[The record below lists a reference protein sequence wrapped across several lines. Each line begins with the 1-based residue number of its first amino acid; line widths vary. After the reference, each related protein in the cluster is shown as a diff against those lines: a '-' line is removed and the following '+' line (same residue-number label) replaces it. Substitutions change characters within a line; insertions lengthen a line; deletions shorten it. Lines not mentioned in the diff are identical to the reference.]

1 MLDTINLNPP
11 AVLKNIEEATKSIGF
26 TMGSDQQ
33 TGSLLRTLAASKPS
47 GSFLELGTGTGLSA
61 AWLLDGMDAQS
72 RLTTV
77 DKNENHTAIARRF
90 LGHDSRI
97 TFITMDGIAFID
109 SMKAQGKTFDFIFAD
124 MQPGKFEY
132 LDETLELLAPGG
144 LYVIDDLLMLSSW
157 GETHVSKVYHLIST
171 LEKKEDLRIT
181 KLNWSVGLIIA
192 AKVG

>member
-1 MLDTINLNPP
+1 MLDTVNLNPP
-11 AVLKNIEEATKSIGF
+11 AVLKNIEEETKSIGF

-47 GSFLELGTGTGLSA
+47 GNFLELGTGTGLSA

-109 SMKAQGKTFDFIFAD
+109 SMRAQGRTFDFIFAD
-124 MQPGKFEY
+124 MSPGKFEY
-132 LDETLELLAPGG
+132 LDETLKLLAPGG

-157 GETHVSKVYHLIST
+157 EETHVSKVYHLIST
-171 LEKKEDLRIT
+171 LEQKENLRIT

>member
-1 MLDTINLNPP
+1 MLDTVNLNPP

-97 TFITMDGIAFID
+97 TFVTMDGIAFID

-171 LEKKEDLRIT
+171 LEKREDLRLT
-181 KLNWSVGLIIA
+181 KLNWSVGMIIA

>member
-1 MLDTINLNPP
+1 MLDTVNLNPP
-11 AVLKNIEEATKSIGF
+11 AALKDIEEATKSIGF

-72 RLTTV
+72 SLTTV

-97 TFITMDGIAFID
+97 IFVSMNGTALLKILPRSDTPFIAWPARSTSARSAF
-109 SMKAQGKTFDFIFAD
+109 
-124 MQPGKFEY
+124 
-132 LDETLELLAPGG
+132 
-144 LYVIDDLLMLSSW
+144 
-157 GETHVSKVYHLIST
+157 
-171 LEKKEDLRIT
+171 R
-181 KLNWSVGLIIA
+181 
-192 AKVG
+192 

>member
-61 AWLLDGMDAQS
+61 AWLLDGMNAQS

-171 LEKKEDLRIT
+171 LEQREDLRIT

>member
-1 MLDTINLNPP
+1 MLDTVNLNPP
-11 AVLKNIEEATKSIGF
+11 AVLRDIEEATKSIGF

-47 GSFLELGTGTGLSA
+47 GNFLELGTGTGLSA
-61 AWLLDGMDAQS
+61 AWLLDGMDAHS

-77 DKNENHTAIARRF
+77 DKNETHTAIARRF
-90 LGHDSRI
+90 LSHDSRI
-97 TFITMDGIAFID
+97 TFVTSDGFAFID
-109 SMKAQGKTFDFIFAD
+109 SMRAQGKTFDFIFAD
-124 MQPGKFEY
+124 MRPGKFEY

-144 LYVIDDLLMLSSW
+144 LYIIDDLLMLSSW
-157 GETHVSKVYHLIST
+157 AESHVSSVYRLIST
-171 LEKKEDLRIT
+171 LEQRKDLRIT

>member
-61 AWLLDGMDAQS
+61 AWLLDGMNAQS

-171 LEKKEDLRIT
+171 LEKREDLRLT
-181 KLNWSVGLIIA
+181 KLNWSVGMIIA

>member
-1 MLDTINLNPP
+1 MLDTVNLNPP

-33 TGSLLRTLAASKPS
+33 TGSLLRTLAVAKPS

-90 LGHDSRI
+90 LGHDSRVA
-97 TFITMDGIAFID
+97 FVTMDGIAFID
-109 SMKAQGKTFDFIFAD
+109 SMRAQGKTFDFIFAD
-124 MQPGKFEY
+124 MQPGKFEH

-157 GETHVSKVYHLIST
+157 GEAHVSSVYRLISM
-171 LEKKEDLRIT
+171 LEQRKDLRMT

-192 AKVG
+192 AKIR

>member
-61 AWLLDGMDAQS
+61 AWLLDGMNAQS

-77 DKNENHTAIARRF
+77 DKNENRTAIARRF

>member
-1 MLDTINLNPP
+1 MLDTVNLNPP

-33 TGSLLRTLAASKPS
+33 TGSLLRTLAVAKPS

-90 LGHDSRI
+90 LGHDSRV
-97 TFITMDGIAFID
+97 TFVTMDGIAFID
-109 SMKAQGKTFDFIFAD
+109 SMRAQGKTFDFIFAD
-124 MQPGKFEY
+124 MQPGKFEH
-132 LDETLELLAPGG
+132 LDETLKLLAPGG

-157 GETHVSKVYHLIST
+157 WEAHVSSVYRLISV
-171 LEKKEDLRIT
+171 LEQRKDLRMT

-192 AKVG
+192 AKIL

>member
-61 AWLLDGMDAQS
+61 AWLLDGMNAQS

-97 TFITMDGIAFID
+97 TFVTMDGIAFID

-171 LEKKEDLRIT
+171 LEKREDLRLT
-181 KLNWSVGLIIA
+181 KLNWSVGMIIA

>member
-1 MLDTINLNPP
+1 MLDTVNLNPP
-11 AVLKNIEEATKSIGF
+11 VVLKNIEEATKSIGF

-33 TGSLLRTLAASKPS
+33 TGSLLRTLAVAKPS

-90 LGHDSRI
+90 LGHDSRV
-97 TFITMDGIAFID
+97 TFVTMDGIAFID
-109 SMKAQGKTFDFIFAD
+109 SMRAQGKTFDFIFAD
-124 MQPGKFEY
+124 MQPGKFEH

-157 GETHVSKVYHLIST
+157 GEAHVSSVYRLISV
-171 LEKKEDLRIT
+171 LEQRKDLRIT

-192 AKVG
+192 AKIR

>member
-1 MLDTINLNPP
+1 MLDTVNLNPP
-11 AVLKNIEEATKSIGF
+11 AVLKDIEEATKSIRF

-47 GSFLELGTGTGLSA
+47 GNFLELGTGTGLSA

-72 RLTTV
+72 RLTSV
-77 DKNENHTAIARRF
+77 DRNENHTSIARRF
-90 LGHDSRI
+90 LSHDSRI
-97 TFITMDGIAFID
+97 TFVTLDGFAFID
-109 SMKAQGKTFDFIFAD
+109 SMREQGKTFDFIFAD

-132 LDETLELLAPGG
+132 LDETLELLTPGG
-144 LYVIDDLLMLSSW
+144 LYIIDDLLMLSSW
-157 GETHVSKVYHLIST
+157 AESHVSSVYRLIST
-171 LEKKEDLRIT
+171 LEQRQDLRIT

>member
-1 MLDTINLNPP
+1 MLDTVNLNPP

-33 TGSLLRTLAASKPS
+33 TGSLLRTLAVAKPS

-90 LGHDSRI
+90 LGHDSRVA
-97 TFITMDGIAFID
+97 FVTMDGIAFID
-109 SMKAQGKTFDFIFAD
+109 SMRAQGKTFDFIFAD
-124 MQPGKFEY
+124 MQPGKFEH
-132 LDETLELLAPGG
+132 LNETLELLAPGG

-157 GETHVSKVYHLIST
+157 GEAHVSSVYRLISM
-171 LEKKEDLRIT
+171 LEQRKDLRMT

-192 AKVG
+192 AKIR

>member
-144 LYVIDDLLMLSSW
+144 LYIIDDLLMLSSW

-171 LEKKEDLRIT
+171 LEKREDLRIT
-181 KLNWSVGLIIA
+181 KLNWSVGMIIA

>member
-1 MLDTINLNPP
+1 MLDTVNLNPP

-33 TGSLLRTLAASKPS
+33 TGSLLRTLAVAKPS

-90 LGHDSRI
+90 LGHDSRV
-97 TFITMDGIAFID
+97 TFVTMDGIAFID
-109 SMKAQGKTFDFIFAD
+109 SMRAQGKTFDFIFAD
-124 MQPGKFEY
+124 MQPGKFEH

-157 GETHVSKVYHLIST
+157 GEAHVSSVYRLISV
-171 LEKKEDLRIT
+171 LEQRKDLRIT

-192 AKVG
+192 AKIR

>member
-1 MLDTINLNPP
+1 MLDTVNLNPP
-11 AVLKNIEEATKSIGF
+11 GVLKDMEATTKSIGF
-26 TMGSDQQ
+26 TMGSDLL

-90 LGHDSRI
+90 LDHDSRV
-97 TFITMDGIAFID
+97 TFVTMDGTAFID
-109 SMKAQGKTFDFIFAD
+109 SMRAQGKTFDFIFAD
-124 MQPGKFEY
+124 MLPGKFEH

-157 GETHVSKVYHLIST
+157 GETHVSKVHHLIST
-171 LEKKEDLRIT
+171 LEQREDLRIT